1 MQDKLTPDDASAP
14 VSQNGGPRASR
25 RSPAR
30 AANDASEPAR
40 EPSADP
46 VLQRKNVADVVRDLE
61 SELRAQGAR
70 RWLRRGIVLA
80 VIAALVVGVWA
91 YQRVT
96 APAPPPRFV
105 TEAVER
111 RDVLQQ
117 VQSTGVVK
125 PLTEVQVGAQVSG
138 RVVSVLADFNSVV
151 KKGDLLAEIDPSLF
165 GAQVN
170 QSGAQLQAAEASLRR
185 AEARLATTR
194 TTLVRSR
201 SLQAERVA
209 SKAEVD
215 QAEGE
220 HDVAAADVGSAKA
233 QIAQLRAQL
242 SSAKTTLAYTRIYS
256 PIDGVVINRAI
267 EPGQTVASSF
277 SAPVLF
283 VIAQDLSQMQV
294 LADIDEADVGQ
305 LREGMSADVVVD
317 AFPGQKFAGKVTQVR
332 YSPNTIQGVVTYS
345 AVIDVQN
352 LELKLRPGMTATV
365 TIRTNQVL
373 NVLAVRNSALRF
385 RPLPE
390 QGPDG
395 KPVKTKAPKPLA
407 HKQGR
412 VYVARG
418 AQGQEQAEERVV
430 AVGITDGIWTQLVG
444 SELKQGAEVITEQR
458 GTEAKRGF
466 RIF

>member
-1 MQDKLTPDDASAP
+1 MQDKLTPDDTPP
-14 VSQNGGPRASR
+14 VSQNGGSRASR
-25 RSPAR
+25 RSAPR
-30 AANDASEPAR
+30 AAPALGAPQDER
-40 EPSADP
+40 ATDP
-46 VLQRKNVADVVRDLE
+46 ALERKPVADVVRDLE
-61 SELRAQGAR
+61 SELREQGAR
-70 RWLRRGIVLA
+70 RWLRRGLVVA
-80 VIAALVVGVWA
+80 IAAAVVFAVWA
-91 YQRVT
+91 YRKAT
-96 APAPPPRFV
+96 APAPPARFV
-105 TEAVER
+105 TEKIER
-111 RDVLQQ
+111 RDVIQQ
-117 VQSTGVVK
+117 VQSTGTVK

-138 RVVSVLADFNSVV
+138 RVVKVHADFNSAV

-165 GAQVN
+165 GAQVS
-170 QSGAQLQAAEASLRR
+170 QSGAQLLAAEASLRR
-185 AEARLATTR
+185 SEARLATTKTVLAR
-194 TTLVRSR
+194 LR

-220 HDVAAADVGSAKA
+220 HDVAEADVGAARA
-233 QIAQLRAQL
+233 QISQLRAQL

-317 AFPGQKFAGKVTQVR
+317 AFPGRKFAGKVTQVR

-352 LELKLRPGMTATV
+352 PELKLRPGMTATV
-365 TIRTNQVL
+365 TVRTNEVL
-373 NVLAVRNSALRF
+373 KVLAVRNAALRF

-390 QGPDG
+390 LGPDG
-395 KPVKTKAPKPLA
+395 KPLKVKAPKSLA
-407 HKQGR
+407 YGQGR
-412 VYVARG
+412 VYIARG
-418 AQGQEQAEERVV
+418 AQGAEQAEERVV
-430 AVGITDGIWTQLVG
+430 TVGITDGIWTELRG
-444 SELKQGAEVITEQR
+444 SALAEGADVITEQR
-458 GTEAKRGF
+458 DAEKKRGF

>member
-1 MQDKLTPDDASAP
+1 MQDKLTPDDPPPP
-14 VSQNGGPRASR
+14 VSQPGAGARPGR
-25 RSPAR
+25 RSR
-30 AANDASEPAR
+30 AASDSVPALHERTSEPALER
-40 EPSADP
+40 
-46 VLQRKNVADVVRDLE
+46 RNVADVVRDLE

-70 RWLRRGIVLA
+70 RWLRRGLVLA
-80 VIAALVVGVWA
+80 VLAAVVLAVWA
-91 YQRVT
+91 YRKAT

-105 TEAVER
+105 TEKVER
-111 RDVLQQ
+111 RDVVQQ
-117 VQSTGVVK
+117 VQSTGTVK

-138 RVVSVLADFNSVV
+138 RVVKVHVDFNSAV

-165 GAQVN
+165 GAQVS
-170 QSGAQLQAAEASLRR
+170 QSNAQLLAAEANLRR
-185 AEARLATTR
+185 SEARLATAKI
-194 TTLVRSR
+194 TLARLR
-201 SLQAERVA
+201 NLQAERVA

-220 HDVAAADVGSAKA
+220 HDVAEADVGAAKA
-233 QIAQLRAQL
+233 QIGQLRAQL
-242 SSAKTTLAYTRIYS
+242 SSAQTTLAYTRIYS

-352 LELKLRPGMTATV
+352 PELKLRPGMTATV

-373 NVLAVRNSALRF
+373 KVLAVRNAALRF

-390 QGPDG
+390 LGPDG
-395 KPVKTKAPKPLA
+395 KPLKVKAPKPLSFG
-407 HKQGR
+407 QGR
-412 VYVARG
+412 VYTARG
-418 AQGQEQAEERVV
+418 APGAEQAEERVV
-430 AVGITDGIWTQLVG
+430 PVGITDGIWT
-444 SELKQGAEVITEQR
+444 ELRDGALAEGAEVITEQR
-458 GTEAKRGF
+458 DAEKKRGF

>member
-1 MQDKLTPDDASAP
+1 MQDKLTPDDAP
-14 VSQNGGPRASR
+14 PLSQKGGSRASR
-25 RSPAR
+25 RPAAR
-30 AANDASEPAR
+30 AASETLPLSHERASEPLV
-40 EPSADP
+40 E
-46 VLQRKNVADVVRDLE
+46 RKNVADVVRDLE

-70 RWLRRGIVLA
+70 RWLRRGVVLA
-80 VIAALVVGVWA
+80 VVAAVVFAVWA
-91 YQRVT
+91 YQKAT

-105 TEAVER
+105 TEKVER
-111 RDVLQQ
+111 RDVIQQ
-117 VQSTGVVK
+117 VQSTGTVK

-138 RVVSVLADFNSVV
+138 RVVKVHADFNSAV

-165 GAQVN
+165 GAQVS
-170 QSGAQLQAAEASLRR
+170 QSGAQLLAAEASLRR
-185 AEARLATTR
+185 AEARLATAK
-194 TTLVRSR
+194 TTLGRLR
-201 SLQAERVA
+201 NLQAERVA

-220 HDVAAADVGSAKA
+220 HEVAQADVGAAKA
-233 QIAQLRAQL
+233 QIGQLRAQL
-242 SSAKTTLAYTRIYS
+242 SSAQTTLAYTRIYS

-305 LREGMSADVVVD
+305 LREGMSSDVVVD

-352 LELKLRPGMTATV
+352 PELKLRPGMTATV

-373 NVLAVRNSALRF
+373 NVLAVRNAALRF

-390 QGPDG
+390 MGPDG
-395 KPVKTKAPKPLA
+395 KPLKAKAPKT
-407 HKQGR
+407 HSFGQGR
-412 VYVARG
+412 LYTARG
-418 AQGQEQAEERVV
+418 AQGAEQAEERVV
-430 AVGITDGIWTQLVG
+430 SIGITDGIWT
-444 SELKQGAEVITEQR
+444 ELKGGALPAGADVITEQR
-458 GTEAKRGF
+458 DAEKKRGF